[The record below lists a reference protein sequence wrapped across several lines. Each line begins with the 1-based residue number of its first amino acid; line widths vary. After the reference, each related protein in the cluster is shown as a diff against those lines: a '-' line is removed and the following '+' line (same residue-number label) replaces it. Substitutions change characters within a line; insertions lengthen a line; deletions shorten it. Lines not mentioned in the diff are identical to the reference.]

1 MATTYPRAVDKADN
15 PNDPDA
21 SLRKEIIRRTERA
34 RLDRNR
40 HIHRI
45 EDCNKYAL
53 PWRHKINNTVPTD
66 QLDDIYDETAMTVT
80 EDFAS
85 DNLNTFT
92 PRKSH
97 WVDIKPVKRL
107 DVAEQRQVADA
118 LKQYQDTIFDEMSR
132 SNLHQALQE
141 SYPDLGIGTMAIL
154 IQDINA
160 AEPIFCQAI
169 PANELLIDRGPYAG
183 VDLRAR
189 EWKACRG
196 SDIKVLWPNARLDD
210 GREFRDEDMETY
222 DVIDGMWR
230 VWSDRSTER
239 WQYFVTANNKVISKD
254 TYTGKG
260 SCPMPVARWSR
271 DSTTAWGVGPTYRS
285 LPAIKTLNHIKYLLL
300 KNLDKSVDP
309 AMSYEDDGVVNL
321 DAGVPPGMWVPR
333 AVGSKAP
340 EPLESKG
347 KFDVA
352 WVQADDLISSIK
364 RAHYQDEPNQRGK
377 TPPTAEQ
384 WADESAR
391 RMRRMGTP
399 AANLVQ
405 ELQYPIIERFGFLL
419 AKRGVLPKVQL
430 QGSDVTLNPIS
441 PLLRAQEMEEVVR
454 ADRTIE
460 MFEARF
466 GPQAANFVFD
476 QIKYAN
482 WMGERTGFPKE
493 VIRDAQ
499 QLAGAIKTF
508 APILGGGGGGGGPT
522 GAPAAPPPVP
532 GGQQ

>member
-1 MATTYPRAVDKADN
+1 MSDQPITG
-15 PNDPDA
+15 DPDA
-21 SLRKEIIRRTERA
+21 ALRKELGKRVERA
-34 RLDRNR
+34 KLDRNR

-53 PWRHKINNTVPTD
+53 PWRHKLNSTVATD
-66 QLDDIYDETAMTVT
+66 QLDDIYDSTAMTVV

-107 DVAEQRQVADA
+107 DVAAQRQIADA

-132 SNLHQALQE
+132 SNLHQCLQE
-141 SYPDLGIGTMAIL
+141 AYPDLGIGTMAGL

-183 VDLRAR
+183 VDLRGR
-189 EWKACRG
+189 EWRGCRG
-196 SDIKVLWPNARLDD
+196 SDIKVLWPNARKELGEPFGDD
-210 GREFRDEDMETY
+210 DTEAY
-222 DVIDGMWR
+222 DVFDGMWR
-230 VWSDRSTER
+230 VWTDRATEA
-239 WQYFVTANNKVISKD
+239 WQYCVTANGKIIYKD
-254 TYTGKG
+254 YWTGKG
-260 SCPMPVARWSR
+260 SCAMFVARWSR
-271 DSTTAWGVGPTYRS
+271 DSTTAWGVGPTYRCT
-285 LPAIKTLNHIKYLLL
+285 PDIKTLNHIKYLML
-300 KNLDKSVDP
+300 KNLDKKVDP
-309 AMSYEDDGVVNL
+309 SVSYEDDGVVNL
-321 DAGVPPGMWVPR
+321 DAGVTSGTWVPR
-333 AVGSKAP
+333 APGSKAP
-340 EPLESKG
+340 EAIESKG
-347 KFDVA
+347 AFDVA

-405 ELQYPIIERFGFLL
+405 ELQYPIIERFGYLL

-430 QGSDVTLNPIS
+430 QGNDVTLNPIS

-466 GPQAANFVFD
+466 GPQAANVVFD

-482 WMGERTGFPKE
+482 WIGERTGFPKD
-493 VIRDAQ
+493 VIRSADA
-499 QLAGAIKTF
+499 LAGAIKTF
-508 APILGGGGGGGGPT
+508 APILGGGAGAPPGGQPSPGPAIG
-522 GAPAAPPPVP
+522 GAPA
-532 GGQQ
+532 Q